1 MMRRVSPATAV
12 KSSAPAVGAPAQ
24 PQQQQQPGHAPPNA
38 RRTVAH
44 ASLSAQPTP
53 AVSSAGTPN
62 AGPARAARW
71 SGASSP
77 EHGAA
82 AASAAASERSGAM
95 TPLDLELVAA
105 DTAAAPVVSKLLR
118 GVRVRHEP
126 YEHAK
131 RLGKASAGLRLV
143 RGSMPDASALE
154 ATGNTPQ
161 PADWLPSCVFVTNVA
176 LAALA
181 SSDAVRAVDDA
192 FVGAARGGCVAAAK
206 FVMGQTGYA
215 ADPLVHRGVLAE
227 LCPGVPTSAPTLHNS
242 KGRGAPHK
250 KNTGLLHAS
259 APREAVQRVI
269 AASHQRAYYDV
280 EGVWLA
286 YTAAAAREL
295 AVFELVMVH
304 YFNGVRTG
312 RPMAPVTVELA
323 RSEGLLQQRV
333 A

>member
-1 MMRRVSPATAV
+1 MMRRASPATAA
-12 KSSAPAVGAPAQ
+12 KSSAPAVAAPAQ
-24 PQQQQQPGHAPPNA
+24 PPQQQPGHAPPNA
-38 RRTVAH
+38 RRSVAH

-53 AVSSAGTPN
+53 AVSSAGTPS
-62 AGPARAARW
+62 ASPARAARW

-95 TPLDLELVAA
+95 TPLDLSLAPC
-105 DTAAAPVVSKLLR
+105 TAAPPAVSKLLR
-118 GVRVRHEP
+118 GVRVRNEP

-143 RGSMPDASALE
+143 RGSMPAATALE

-161 PADWLPSCVFVTNVA
+161 PADWLPSCTFVTNDA

-181 SSDAVRAVDDA
+181 GSDAVRAVDEA
-192 FVGAARGGCVAAAK
+192 FVGAARGGCVDAAK

-215 ADPLVHRGVLAE
+215 ANPLVHRGVLAE